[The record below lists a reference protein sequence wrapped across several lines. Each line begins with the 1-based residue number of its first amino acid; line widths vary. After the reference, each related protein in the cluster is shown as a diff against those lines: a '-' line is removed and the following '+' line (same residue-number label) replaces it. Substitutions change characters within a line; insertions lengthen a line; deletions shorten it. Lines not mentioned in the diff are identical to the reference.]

1 MIVLLFSCF
10 NGFEIQGYLTI
21 DRIVWIFPWKYFI
34 KMIAFLTNDIILE
47 MIKYCISSSSDPW
60 IKDPLF
66 ITFAWYSK
74 YFVSM

>member
-1 MIVLLFSCF
+1 
-10 NGFEIQGYLTI
+10 
-21 DRIVWIFPWKYFI
+21 
-34 KMIAFLTNDIILE
+34 MIAFLTNDIILE

-74 YFVSM
+74 YLVSM